1 MQIEASG
8 EDFRSNQ
15 TIILPDGRLVGYAE
29 YGDPMGVPV
38 FGFHGMP
45 GSRHMFGISD
55 AIGRKLGLR
64 LIGPERPGFGLSSP
78 HPQRT
83 LASYADDIAFVADA
97 LGIERFAVAGVSGG
111 GPYATACAA
120 LMPERVTALGLV
132 SPVAPVM
139 EASSGRPYPIGLG
152 HTIAFRTGPCMM
164 PLLTGIFAIGRGLF
178 LFAPSVMYGIMM
190 TRCSQSDRK
199 ILSRPEVRREVFKAI
214 TEGMRPG
221 VQGALQDMR
230 LYSRPWSIPLD
241 HIKAPTFL
249 WQGMSDRS
257 VPISAALRL
266 GELIPSCHVTRI
278 ENAGHFWVYDNIDT
292 VLATLAEA
300 VR

>member
-1 MQIEASG
+1 MDRTG
-8 EDFRSNQ
+8 EDFHNDL
-15 TIILPDGRLVGYAE
+15 TLTLPDGRLIGYAE
-29 YGDPMGVPV
+29 YGDPAGIPV

-55 AIGRKLGLR
+55 ASGRKLGLR
-64 LIGPERPGFGLSSP
+64 LIGPARPGFGLSSP

-83 LASYADDIAFVADA
+83 LESNVADIAAVADA

-132 SPVAPVM
+132 SPVAPVV

-152 HTIAFRTGPCMM
+152 HTIAFRVGPRMM

-178 LFAPSVMYGIMM
+178 LFAPSIMYGIMII
-190 TRCSQSDRK
+190 RCSQSDRK

-221 VQGALQDMR
+221 VKGALQDMR
-230 LYSRPWSIPLD
+230 LYSQPWNIPLD

-257 VPISAALRL
+257 VPVSAALRL
-266 GELIPSCHVTRI
+266 GKLIPNCDVTRM
-278 ENAGHFWVYDNIDT
+278 EDAGHFWVYDNIDT
-292 VLATLAEA
+292 VLATLAEV